1 MYIRNLATKENVKL
15 LVTCVLGGLSALV
28 SWYNQKALVE
38 SVGKKVGNEIV
49 KNMNQEEPEQEQEE
63 GA

>member
-28 SWYNQKALVE
+28 SWHNQKTLVE
-38 SVGKKVGNEIV
+38 SVGKKVGNEIM
-49 KNMNQEEPEQEQEE
+49 KNMNQEEPEQKQEE